1 MDVDEALQDIEMIRT
16 TVAGLSRKRDAVYV
30 GLTQI
35 YAVRWNWAKSGKAK
49 EMRDAV
55 IKQEKL
61 RIDGRAKK
69 RLLRFLIEVGW
80 PRLDPKLRSRYT
92 NALRYALLKKCPTE
106 QLAAFIKHNR
116 GIEKCAEKHLAYC
129 RKRLQAT
136 NGVKGGLE

>member
-35 YAVRWNWAKSGKAK
+35 YAVRGKWAKSGEAK

-55 IKQEKL
+55 
-61 RIDGRAKK
+61 
-69 RLLRFLIEVGW
+69 
-80 PRLDPKLRSRYT
+80 
-92 NALRYALLKKCPTE
+92 ALLKKCPTE
-106 QLAAFIKHNR
+106 QLAAFIKRNR

-129 RKRLQAT
+129 RKRLQAN